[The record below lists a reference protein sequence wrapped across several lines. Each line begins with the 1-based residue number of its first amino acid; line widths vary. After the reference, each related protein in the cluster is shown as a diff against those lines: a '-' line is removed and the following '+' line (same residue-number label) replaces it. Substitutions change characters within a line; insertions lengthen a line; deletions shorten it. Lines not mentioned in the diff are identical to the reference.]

1 MLIAMVHRHPRL
13 TLPLFAVS
21 LALLVAGI
29 YALLP

>member
-13 TLPLFAVS
+13 TLPLFVVS
-21 LALLVAGI
+21 LALLVVGT